1 MSKHASKP
9 YNPAI
14 ANVFYLAGLIE
25 SWGRGIEKI
34 CQACEEDGSPAPV
47 YTAHPGDIMI
57 QFTASENRV
66 LRTFV
71 EKVTD
76 RVTDKVT
83 DGEREILSLLAEDP
97 AYTYTLLAQK
107 LDVSRKT
114 VSQRIKSLKEKGVI
128 QRMGSEKKGY
138 WKIHSE

>member
-1 MSKHASKP
+1 
-9 YNPAI
+9 
-14 ANVFYLAGLIE
+14 
-25 SWGRGIEKI
+25 
-34 CQACEEDGSPAPV
+34 
-47 YTAHPGDIMI
+47 MI

-83 DGEREILSLLAEDP
+83 DRVTDKVTDRVTDGEIAILSLLAEDP

-114 VSQRIKSLKEKGVI
+114 ISQRIKSLKEKGII
-128 QRMGSEKKGY
+128 QRIGSEKKGY
-138 WKIHSE
+138 WKINSE